1 MNKIEFLSKI
11 EDDINTI
18 LSTINDLKATGSFD
32 IIERDIIL
40 ESIRNLYSFCI
51 TTDVDNSN
59 KIQSVHSVISQI
71 EEAIDQELIDAISL
85 AEQQEDVDS
94 ITENQE
100 IDNIDQEMI
109 KAVEIAEQLQ
119 NNEMITDN
127 ENPPSDETIIPD
139 NQQMAMPSFDIPIN
153 EPEEIIDDTEEI
165 TIKETEDITVE
176 QEDNPITEEIK
187 NTDLPKEP
195 VIEDHIV
202 EKKATKNSDDSKV
215 EKDKKPKSVTDQY
228 QQTNTLNDII
238 ANMNSKID
246 IQSII
251 TKQPIEDLNK
261 AFGVNDKFRFSKILF
276 NNNIQ
281 DFNNTIWE
289 INLLNNLDEA
299 IMYISEKYSWN
310 AEDETVQEF
319 ILMLQRRFN

>member
-11 EDDINTI
+11 EDNINTI
-18 LSTINDLKATGSFD
+18 LSTINALKTTEHFD
-32 IIERDIIL
+32 VIERDIIL

-71 EEAIDQELIDAISL
+71 EDAIDQELIDAVNK
-85 AEQQEDVDS
+85 AEQQEF
-94 ITENQE
+94 IETETSHN
-100 IDNIDQEMI
+100 IDDIDQEMI
-109 KAVEIAEQLQ
+109 KAVEMAEQLQ
-119 NNEMITDN
+119 NSTETEIEEQHTDEEYVNDNNEM
-127 ENPPSDETIIPD
+127 S
-139 NQQMAMPSFDIPIN
+139 MPSFDNSIEESN
-153 EPEEIIDDTEEI
+153 ETMTDNFDETTVDDTEEAVI
-165 TIKETEDITVE
+165 EPANEHVVDLPEKPII
-176 QEDNPITEEIK
+176 DNSFTPEIK
-187 NTDLPKEP
+187 
-195 VIEDHIV
+195 
-202 EKKATKNSDDSKV
+202 
-215 EKDKKPKSVTDQY
+215 KDKKPQSVTDQY

-238 ANMNSKID
+238 SNMNAKTD

-261 AFGVNDKFRFSKILF
+261 AFGVNDKFRFSKLLF

-299 IMYISEKYSWN
+299 IMYISEKYSWS
-310 AEDETVQEF
+310 ADDETVQEF
-319 ILMLQRRFN
+319 IIMLQRRFN

>member
-18 LSTINDLKATGSFD
+18 LSTINALKTTEHFGV
-32 IIERDIIL
+32 IERDIIL

-71 EEAIDQELIDAISL
+71 EDAIDQELIDAVNK
-85 AEQQEDVDS
+85 AEQQEF
-94 ITENQE
+94 IETETSQN
-100 IDNIDQEMI
+100 IDDIDQEMI
-109 KAVEIAEQLQ
+109 KAVEMAEQLQ
-119 NNEMITDN
+119 NSTETENEEQFTDEEPLSDN
-127 ENPPSDETIIPD
+127 EEMS
-139 NQQMAMPSFDIPIN
+139 MPSFGN
-153 EPEEIIDDTEEI
+153 PEEDLNDTVTDDFEETIVDNTEESV
-165 TIKETEDITVE
+165 VE
-176 QEDNPITEEIK
+176 PAD
-187 NTDLPKEP
+187 EP
-195 VIEDHIV
+195 VV
-202 EKKATKNSDDSKV
+202 ELPETPVIDNVSAPKIKKE
-215 EKDKKPKSVTDQY
+215 EKPRSVTDQY

-238 ANMNSKID
+238 SNISSKTD

-261 AFGVNDKFRFSKILF
+261 AFGVNDKFRFSKLLF

-299 IMYISEKYSWN
+299 IMYISEKYSWS
-310 AEDETVQEF
+310 ADDETVQEF
-319 ILMLQRRFN
+319 IIMLQRRFN